1 MTNQNKARKIE
12 INIKR
17 FKKMITKEELHRTRE
32 ILHSCLPLFIALGD
46 EFRQHLIIE
55 IAAAGEKGINVTDLA
70 ENSKLSRPAISHHLK
85 VLKDMG
91 MIAPEKIGT
100 QIFYKLA
107 LHKDLEKLSDFINS
121 INKVIESLKEE
132 KV

>member
-1 MTNQNKARKIE
+1 MTKLLPTLTI
-12 INIKR
+12 
-17 FKKMITKEELHRTRE
+17 KKMITKEELHNTRE

-46 EFRQHLIIE
+46 EFRQQLIID
-55 IAAAGEKGINVTDLA
+55 IAAAGEKGINVSDLS

-121 INKVIESLKEE
+121 INRVIESLKEE
-132 KV
+132 KTI